1 MITRL
6 VLFEAFFFQRIFS
19 EDKFMHS
26 APFMRLIALTAFG
39 MASVAQANL
48 MIDVYEYSTPGQ
60 SRWVFSGSAQYSQS
74 APGGKF
80 AGDDLVLIEEWKGVG
95 SGSDYVKTGT
105 EGYNNER
112 APLISGSVT
121 LSVTPSGGS
130 ITQGFIDGLHI
141 DHDTT
146 GDDFGVSLA
155 AEDIALSADAL
166 VSWSGEAIFNIDIN
180 KLNRGTFSFLNYGE
194 QPLPAEPGQKY
205 GSLPLTLEVPEPGTA
220 VLLML
225 GVTGLVRLTVRRRTV

>member
-1 MITRL
+1 
-6 VLFEAFFFQRIFS
+6 
-19 EDKFMHS
+19 
-26 APFMRLIALTAFG
+26 MRLIALTAFG
-39 MASVAQANL
+39 MASAAQANL
-48 MIDVYEYSTPGQ
+48 MIDIYEYSTPGQ
-60 SRWVFSGSAQYSQS
+60 SRWVFSGSAQYSQNVV
-74 APGGKF
+74 GGKF
-80 AGDDLVLIEEWKGVG
+80 AGGDVSLIEEWKGG
-95 SGSDYVKTGT
+95 GAGSDYVKTGA
-105 EGYNNER
+105 YNNYTTS
-112 APLISGSVT
+112 LISGSVT

-130 ITQGFIDGLHI
+130 ITQGSIDGLHI

-166 VSWSGEAIFNIDIN
+166 VSWSGEAIFDVDIN

-194 QPLPAEPGQKY
+194 NPNVSGQIY

-225 GVTGLVRLTVRRRTV
+225 GVTGLVRFTVRRGTNPKSLLGTVD